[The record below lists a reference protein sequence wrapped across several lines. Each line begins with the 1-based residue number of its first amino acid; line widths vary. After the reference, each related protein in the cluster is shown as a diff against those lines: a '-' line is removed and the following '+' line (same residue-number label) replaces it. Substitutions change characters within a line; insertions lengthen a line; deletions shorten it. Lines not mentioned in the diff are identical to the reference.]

1 MNEDYIKQTN
11 STQAGLLM
19 TSLDSLREQNILC
32 DFDVKVGDKS
42 FRAHRC
48 VLAASS
54 EYFKAMFTS
63 KMKESRDGFIDM
75 KDVDQ
80 NGISQCIEFMYK
92 GVGNLKMEYVQQ
104 ILQASNLLQMVGLT
118 NFCFHYLKTNLSQTN
133 CLSVIN
139 LAQVYDRHD
148 IKKQAEQVLIT
159 NFKSVISSEMFPF
172 IIKPDLMRYIKVSN
186 VSYQTSW
193 QAMMTWARA
202 KDEDAER
209 CFADLVTVI
218 NIQTYPFKFLL
229 ETVLE
234 EPLVKSNDI
243 AKNSVITALF
253 SDVKN
258 LETNL
263 EIDNCFILKNLAET
277 NQATNLNA
285 VKEVMNQF
293 LEANFEQII
302 EKKEFCDISKDDIIR
317 IYKSPNTKY
326 SSETV
331 KWHGALRW
339 IKHNIQ
345 KRKKN
350 FQDLFGLLDLQ
361 KFPLQFLEQ
370 TVRSETLVRDSRK
383 CYDIL
388 VDEIFSR
395 ARKKSSSMDLS
406 PQQAA
411 PSKTRVETETYQ
423 AQQLTVGATSTRDEN
438 TETFFG
444 NTSSS
449 SHKSRNV
456 QEPQMGAVGGY
467 RSDTSESQSSSQATS
482 SGLRIINQQ
491 PPDGRMSVERL
502 KEPLPGYFTGTY
514 VLTYSFPAGSLNGV
528 SYEAKKF
535 TEYLPSNRYL
545 NDLLQKALNAG
556 LLFKIQ
562 IIGSSR
568 GKIIWNDE
576 IPHKTNEL
584 GGPDNNGYPD
594 DDHERKLCDALE
606 AKLNAA
612 GIEY

>member
-11 STQAGLLM
+11 STQAGLLI

-54 EYFKAMFTS
+54 GYFKAMFTS

-75 KDVDQ
+75 KDVDH

-92 GVGNLKMEYVQQ
+92 GVGNLKMEYLQQ
-104 ILQASNLLQMVGLT
+104 ILQASNLLQMVSLT

-139 LAQVYDRHD
+139 LAQAYDRHD
-148 IKKQAEQVLIT
+148 IKEQAEQVLIT
-159 NFKSVISSEMFPF
+159 NFESVISSEMFPF
-172 IIKPDLMRYIKVSN
+172 IIKPDLLRYIKVSN

-193 QAMMTWARA
+193 QAMITWARA
-202 KDEDAER
+202 KDENAER

-218 NIQTYPFKFLL
+218 NIWTYPFKFLL

-263 EIDNCFILKNLAET
+263 EIDNCFILKNMAET
-277 NQATNLNA
+277 RQVTNSNP
-285 VKEVMNQF
+285 VKDVMNRF
-293 LEANFEQII
+293 LEANFELII

-317 IYKSPNTKY
+317 IYKSPETKY

-339 IKHNIQ
+339 IKHDIQ
-345 KRKKN
+345 KRRKY
-350 FQDLFGLLDLQ
+350 FQELFGLLNLR
-361 KFPLQFLEQ
+361 KLPLQFLKQ
-370 TVRSETLVRDSRK
+370 TVRSETLVKDSRK
-383 CYDIL
+383 CYDVL
-388 VDEIFSR
+388 FDEIISR
-395 ARKKSSSMDLS
+395 ADEKFPDQET
-406 PQQAA
+406 QQVVVATPSA
-411 PSKTRVETETYQ
+411 RSLSKTS
-423 AQQLTVGATSTRDEN
+423 L
-438 TETFFG
+438 G
-444 NTSSS
+444 NTASSRQS
-449 SHKSRNV
+449 FKKA
-456 QEPQMGAVGGY
+456 QEPQMEAVGGY
-467 RSDTSESQSSSQATS
+467 GSDTSGSQSSSRATS

-491 PPDGRMSVERL
+491 PPGGRMTVERL
-502 KEPLPGYFTGTY
+502 DESLPGYEGWNTSAIS
-514 VLTYSFPAGSLNGV
+514 YSFPAGSLNGV
-528 SYEAKKF
+528 SYETKEF
-535 TEYLPSNRYL
+535 TEYLSASWYL
-545 NDLLQKALNAG
+545 EELLQKAFNAG

-562 IIGSSR
+562 ITESNG
-568 GKIIWNDE
+568 GEIIWNNE
-576 IPHKTNEL
+576 ISHKTNKH
-584 GGPDNNGYPD
+584 GGPNNNGYPD
-594 DDHERKLCDALE
+594 QVHTKRLRKALK
-606 AKLNAA
+606 AKLKAE
-612 GIEY
+612 GIRF

>member
-1 MNEDYIKQTN
+1 MIMNEDYIKQTN

-19 TSLDSLREQNILC
+19 TSLDNLREQNILC

-54 EYFKAMFTS
+54 GYFKAMFTS
-63 KMKESRDGFIDM
+63 KMKESRDGFINM

-80 NGISQCIEFMYK
+80 NEISQCIEFMYK

-118 NFCFHYLKTNLSQTN
+118 NFCFHYLKTHVSSTN

-139 LAQVYDRHD
+139 LAQAYDRHD
-148 IKKQAEQVLIT
+148 IKEQAEQVLIT

-243 AKNSVITALF
+243 AKNSIITALF

-277 NQATNLNA
+277 HRVTNSNA
-285 VKEVMNQF
+285 VKDVMNRF
-293 LEANFEQII
+293 LEATFEQVI
-302 EKKEFCDISKDDIIR
+302 EKKEFCDISKDEIIR

-331 KWHGALRW
+331 KWHGTLRW
-339 IKHNIQ
+339 IKQDIQ
-345 KRKKN
+345 KRKKH
-350 FQDLFGLLDLQ
+350 FHELFSLLDLG
-361 KFPLQFLEQ
+361 KFPLQFLKQ
-370 TVRSETLVRDSRK
+370 TIRSETLVNDSRK
-383 CYDIL
+383 CYDLL

-395 ARKKSSSMDLS
+395 ADEKSTD
-406 PQQAA
+406 QAA
-411 PSKTRVETETYQ
+411 QKASFTVPSTKADTETS
-423 AQQLTVGATSTRDEN
+423 L
-438 TETFFG
+438 G
-444 NTSSS
+444 NTASS
-449 SHKSRNV
+449 SHGSMNV
-456 QEPQMGAVGGY
+456 QEPKMEAVGGY

-491 PPDGRMSVERL
+491 PPGGRMTVERL
-502 KEPLPGYFTGTY
+502 DESLPGYGGWNTS
-514 VLTYSFPAGSLNGV
+514 VISYSFPAGSLNGV

-535 TEYLPSNRYL
+535 TEYLPDIGIIHFL
-545 NDLLQKALNAG
+545 EEALNAG

-562 IIGSSR
+562 IIRSNR
-568 GKIIWNDE
+568 GEIIWNDE
-576 IPHKTNEL
+576 IPQKTNKH

-594 DDHERKLCDALE
+594 DDHVNKLWDALE
-606 AKLNAA
+606 AKLKAA
-612 GIEY
+612 GIQ

>member
-1 MNEDYIKQTN
+1 MNKNYIKKTN

-32 DFDVKVGDKS
+32 NFDVKVGDKS

-54 EYFKAMFTS
+54 GYFKAMFSS

-139 LAQVYDRHD
+139 LAQAYDRLD
-148 IKKQAEQVLIT
+148 IKEQAEQVLIT

-172 IIKPDLMRYIKVSN
+172 IIKPDLLRYIKVSN

-193 QAMMTWARA
+193 QAMITWARA
-202 KDEDAER
+202 KDEDAERCR

-229 ETVLE
+229 QTVLE

-277 NQATNLNA
+277 RQVTNPNT
-285 VKEVMNQF
+285 VTNVMNRF

-339 IKHNIQ
+339 IKHDLQ

-350 FQDLFGLLDLQ
+350 FHELFSLLDLK
-361 KFPLQFLEQ
+361 KFPLKFLEE
-370 TVRSETLVRDSRK
+370 TIRSETLVNDSRK
-383 CYDIL
+383 CYDKL
-388 VDEIFSR
+388 FDEILSL
-395 ARKKSSSMDLS
+395 ARKSSESS
-406 PQQAA
+406 NQSVQQ
-411 PSKTRVETETYQ
+411 P
-423 AQQLTVGATSTRDEN
+423 TSTSIRAN
-438 TETFFG
+438 SVTSPG
-444 NTSSS
+444 NTALSIHS
-449 SHKSRNV
+449 SRNV
-456 QEPQMGAVGGY
+456 EEPQMGAVGGN
-467 RSDTSESQSSSQATS
+467 RTDTPESQSSSQASS

-491 PPDGRMSVERL
+491 PPGGRMSVERL
-502 KEPLPGYFTGTY
+502 RESLPGCVELYTF
-514 VLTYSFPAGSLNGV
+514 VITYSFPAGSLNGV
-528 SYEAKKF
+528 SYEAKELI
-535 TEYLPSNRYL
+535 EYLPHPYL
-545 NDLLQKALNAG
+545 NDLLQKAFNER
-556 LLFKIQ
+556 LLFEIRTNGSN
-562 IIGSSR
+562 IGE
-568 GKIIWNDE
+568 IIWNDE
-576 IPHKTNEL
+576 IPHKTNKH
-584 GGPDNNGYPD
+584 GGSDNNGYPD
-594 DDHERKLCDALE
+594 YDHTRELRAALMVKL
-606 AKLNAA
+606 KAA
-612 GIEY
+612 GFEY

>member
-54 EYFKAMFTS
+54 GYFKAMFTS
-63 KMKESRDGFIDM
+63 KMKESRDGFINM

-139 LAQVYDRHD
+139 LAQAYDRHD
-148 IKKQAEQVLIT
+148 IKEQAEQVLIT

-172 IIKPDLMRYIKVSN
+172 IIKPDLLRYIKVSN
-186 VSYQTSW
+186 VGYQTSW

-202 KDEDAER
+202 KDEDDAER

-229 ETVLE
+229 DTVLE

-243 AKNSVITALF
+243 AKNSVITAIF

-263 EIDNCFILKNLAET
+263 EIDNCFILKNMAET
-277 NQATNLNA
+277 HQVTNPNA
-285 VKEVMNQF
+285 VKNVMNQF
-293 LEANFEQII
+293 LESNFEQII

-317 IYKSPNTKY
+317 IYNSPNTKY

-339 IKHNIQ
+339 IKHDIQ
-345 KRKKN
+345 KRKKI
-350 FQDLFGLLDLQ
+350 FHELFSLLDLK
-361 KFPLQFLEQ
+361 KFPLKFVEE
-370 TVRSETLVRDSRK
+370 TIRSETLVNDSRK
-383 CYDIL
+383 CYDRL
-388 VDEIFSR
+388 FDEILSR
-395 ARKKSSSMDLS
+395 ARKSSESS
-406 PQQAA
+406 NQSVQQ
-411 PSKTRVETETYQ
+411 P
-423 AQQLTVGATSTRDEN
+423 TSTSIRAN
-438 TETFFG
+438 SVTSLG
-444 NTSSS
+444 NTASS
-449 SHKSRNV
+449 SHSSRNV

-467 RSDTSESQSSSQATS
+467 RSDASESHPSSQATS

-491 PPDGRMSVERL
+491 PPGGEMSVEVL
-502 KEPLPGYFTGTY
+502 PESLPGYVGLSTCVITH
-514 VLTYSFPAGSLNGV
+514 SFPAGSLNGV
-528 SYEAKKF
+528 SYEAKEF
-535 TEYLPSNRYL
+535 TEYLPYFGIIP
-545 NDLLQKALNAG
+545 LLQKAFNAG
-556 LLFKIQ
+556 LFFKIQ
-562 IIGSSR
+562 IIRSSR
-568 GKIIWNDE
+568 GEIIWNDE
-576 IPHKTNEL
+576 FPHKTNKR
-584 GGPDNNGYPD
+584 GGPDNHGYPD
-594 DDHERKLCDALE
+594 DDHLDKLYKALKT
-606 AKLNAA
+606 KLKAA
-612 GIEY
+612 GIK

>member
-1 MNEDYIKQTN
+1 
-11 STQAGLLM
+11 
-19 TSLDSLREQNILC
+19 
-32 DFDVKVGDKS
+32 
-42 FRAHRC
+42 
-48 VLAASS
+48 
-54 EYFKAMFTS
+54 MFTS
-63 KMKESRDGFIDM
+63 KMKESRDGFINM

-139 LAQVYDRHD
+139 LAQMYDRLD
-148 IKKQAEQVLIT
+148 IKEQAEQVLIT
-159 NFKSVISSEMFPF
+159 NFESVISSEMFPF
-172 IIKPDLMRYIKVSN
+172 IIKPDLLRYMKTPSMN
-186 VSYQTSW
+186 YQTSW
-193 QAMMTWARA
+193 QAMITWARA

-326 SSETV
+326 SSETI

-339 IKHNIQ
+339 IKHDIQ

-370 TVRSETLVRDSRK
+370 TIRSETLVRDSRK

-388 VDEIFSR
+388 MDELFSR

-482 SGLRIINQQ
+482 SGLRIINRQ
-491 PPDGRMSVERL
+491 PPGKGSVERL
-502 KEPLPGYFTGTY
+502 PESLPGYEWCGTCAI
-514 VLTYSFPAGSLNGV
+514 TYSFPAGSLNGV

-535 TEYLPSNRYL
+535 TEYLPYIGIIP
-545 NDLLQKALNAG
+545 LLQKAFNAG

-562 IIGSSR
+562 IIRSSR
-568 GKIIWNDE
+568 GEIIWNDE
-576 IPHKTNEL
+576 FPHKTNKR

-594 DDHERKLCDALE
+594 DDHTRKLRAALK
-606 AKLNAA
+606 AKLKAA
-612 GIEY
+612 GIK

>member
-1 MNEDYIKQTN
+1 MNKNYIKKTN
-11 STQAGLLM
+11 STQAGFLM

-32 DFDVKVGDKS
+32 DFDVQVGDKS

-54 EYFKAMFTS
+54 GYFKAMFSS
-63 KMKESRDGFIDM
+63 KMKESRDGFINM

-118 NFCFHYLKTNLSQTN
+118 NFCFHYLKTNLSHTN

-139 LAQVYDRHD
+139 LAQAYDRLD
-148 IKKQAEQVLIT
+148 IKEQAENVLIT
-159 NFKSVISSEMFPF
+159 NFQSVISSEMFLF
-172 IIKPDLMRYIKVSN
+172 IIKPDLLRYIKTPSMN
-186 VSYQTSW
+186 YQTSW
-193 QAMMTWARA
+193 QAMITWARA

-277 NQATNLNA
+277 NQATNLDA
-285 VKEVMNQF
+285 VKNVMNRF
-293 LEANFEQII
+293 LEAHFERII
-302 EKKEFCDISKDDIIR
+302 EKKEFCDISKDDIIV

-339 IKHNIQ
+339 IKHDIQ

-370 TVRSETLVRDSRK
+370 TIRSETLVRDSRK

-388 VDEIFSR
+388 MDELFSR

-411 PSKTRVETETYQ
+411 PSNTRVETETYQ
-423 AQQLTVGATSTRDEN
+423 AQQLTVGATSTRGEY

-444 NTSSS
+444 NTASS
-449 SHKSRNV
+449 SHGSKNV
-456 QEPQMGAVGGY
+456 QELHIGAVGRY

-482 SGLRIINQQ
+482 SGLRIINQH
-491 PPDGRMSVERL
+491 PPGGRMTVERL
-502 KEPLPGYFTGTY
+502 DESLPGYEGWSTY
-514 VLTYSFPAGSLNGV
+514 VISYSFPAGSLNGYV
-528 SYEAKKF
+528 
-535 TEYLPSNRYL
+535 
-545 NDLLQKALNAG
+545 
-556 LLFKIQ
+556 
-562 IIGSSR
+562 
-568 GKIIWNDE
+568 
-576 IPHKTNEL
+576 
-584 GGPDNNGYPD
+584 
-594 DDHERKLCDALE
+594 
-606 AKLNAA
+606 
-612 GIEY
+612 

>member
-11 STQAGLLM
+11 STQAGLLI

-54 EYFKAMFTS
+54 GYFKAMFTS
-63 KMKESRDGFIDM
+63 KMKESRDGFINM
-75 KDVDQ
+75 KDVDH

-104 ILQASNLLQMVGLT
+104 ILQASNLLQMVSLT

-139 LAQVYDRHD
+139 LAQAYDRYD
-148 IKKQAEQVLIT
+148 IKEQAEQVLIT
-159 NFKSVISSEMFPF
+159 NFKSLISSEMFPF
-172 IIKPDLMRYIKVSN
+172 IIKPDLMRYIKVAN

-193 QAMMTWARA
+193 QAMITWARA

-277 NQATNLNA
+277 NQVTNSNA
-285 VKEVMNQF
+285 VKDVMNRF

-339 IKHNIQ
+339 IKHDIL
-345 KRKKN
+345 KRKKI
-350 FQDLFGLLDLQ
+350 FHELFSLLDLK
-361 KFPLQFLEQ
+361 KFPFIFLEE
-370 TVRSETLVRDSRK
+370 TIRLETLVNDSRK
-383 CYDIL
+383 CFDRL
-388 VDEIFSR
+388 FDEILFR
-395 ARKKSSSMDLS
+395 ARKSSESS
-406 PQQAA
+406 NQSVQQ
-411 PSKTRVETETYQ
+411 P
-423 AQQLTVGATSTRDEN
+423 TSTSIRAN
-438 TETFFG
+438 SVTSPG
-444 NTSSS
+444 NTALSSRS
-449 SHKSRNV
+449 SRNV

-467 RSDTSESQSSSQATS
+467 RSDDSESQSSSQGTSSGLGIINQQPGIRANSVSSLGNTASSSHSFRNVQEPQMGAVGEYRSDTSESHSTSQATS

-491 PPDGRMSVERL
+491 PPGGRMSVEEL
-502 KEPLPGYFTGTY
+502 HELLPGYEKQGGFYKTNGTL
-514 VLTYSFPAGSLNGV
+514 VITYSFRAGSRNV
-528 SYEAKKF
+528 SHVMN
-535 TEYLPSNRYL
+535 SV
-545 NDLLQKALNAG
+545 G
-556 LLFKIQ
+556 
-562 IIGSSR
+562 
-568 GKIIWNDE
+568 
-576 IPHKTNEL
+576 
-584 GGPDNNGYPD
+584 
-594 DDHERKLCDALE
+594 
-606 AKLNAA
+606 
-612 GIEY
+612 

>member
-11 STQAGLLM
+11 STQAGLLI

-54 EYFKAMFTS
+54 GYFKAMFTS
-63 KMKESRDGFIDM
+63 KMKESRDGFINM

-118 NFCFHYLKTNLSQTN
+118 NFCFHYLKTHLSSTN
-133 CLSVIN
+133 CFSVIN
-139 LAQVYDRHD
+139 LAQAYDRHD
-148 IKKQAEQVLIT
+148 IKEQAEQVLIT

-172 IIKPDLMRYIKVSN
+172 IIKPDLLRYIKVSN

-193 QAMMTWARA
+193 QAMITWARA

-326 SSETV
+326 SSETI

-339 IKHNIQ
+339 IKHDIQ

-370 TVRSETLVRDSRK
+370 TIRSETLVRDSRK

-388 VDEIFSR
+388 MDELFSR

-444 NTSSS
+444 NTASS

-491 PPDGRMSVERL
+491 PPGGEMSVE
-502 KEPLPGYFTGTY
+502 EWPESLPGCRWRGTL
-514 VLTYSFPAGSLNGV
+514 VITYSFPAGSLNGV
-528 SYEAKKF
+528 SYEAKEF
-535 TEYLPSNRYL
+535 TEYLPANPHL
-545 NDLLQKALNAG
+545 KNLLRKAFNAG

-562 IIGSSR
+562 IIRSDR
-568 GKIIWNDE
+568 GEIIWNNE
-576 IPHKTNEL
+576 FPHKTNKR
-584 GGPDNNGYPD
+584 GGPGNNGYPD
-594 DDHERKLCDALE
+594 QGHTTKLRKALE
-606 AKLNAA
+606 AKLKAA
-612 GIEY
+612 GIE

>member
-11 STQAGLLM
+11 STQASLLM
-19 TSLDSLREQNILC
+19 TSLDSLREQNILR

-42 FRAHRC
+42 FCAHRC

-54 EYFKAMFTS
+54 GYFKAMFTS

-139 LAQVYDRHD
+139 LAQAYDRLD
-148 IKKQAEQVLIT
+148 IKEQAEQVLIT

-172 IIKPDLMRYIKVSN
+172 IIKPDLIRYIKVSN
-186 VSYQTSW
+186 VGYQTSW
-193 QAMMTWARA
+193 QAMITWARA

-263 EIDNCFILKNLAET
+263 EIDNCFILKNMAET
-277 NQATNLNA
+277 HQVTNPNA
-285 VKEVMNQF
+285 VKNVMNQF
-293 LEANFEQII
+293 LESNFEQII
-302 EKKEFCDISKDDIIR
+302 EKKGFCDISKDDITR
-317 IYKSPNTKY
+317 IYKTPNTKY

-339 IKHNIQ
+339 IKHDLQ
-345 KRKKN
+345 KRKTV
-350 FQDLFGLLDLQ
+350 FHELFSLLDLK
-361 KFPLQFLEQ
+361 KFPLKFLEKNI
-370 TVRSETLVRDSRK
+370 RSEILVNDSRK
-383 CYDIL
+383 CYDRL
-388 VDEIFSR
+388 FDEILSR
-395 ARKKSSSMDLS
+395 ARKSSQFSNQS
-406 PQQAA
+406 VQQ
-411 PSKTRVETETYQ
+411 P
-423 AQQLTVGATSTRDEN
+423 TSTRTRADR
-438 TETFFG
+438 ETSLG
-444 NTSSS
+444 NTASS
-449 SHKSRNV
+449 SHSSRNV
-456 QEPQMGAVGGY
+456 QEPEMGAVGGY

-482 SGLRIINQQ
+482 SGLIIINQQ
-491 PPDGRMSVERL
+491 PPGGSMSVERL
-502 KEPLPGYFTGTY
+502 RESLPGYELWVMGTY
-514 VLTYSFPAGSLNGV
+514 AITYSFPAGSLNVSHGV

-535 TEYLPSNRYL
+535 TEYVPANPYPK
-545 NDLLQKALNAG
+545 NLLRKAFNTG
-556 LLFKIQ
+556 LLFKIK
-562 IIGSSR
+562 IIRSYR
-568 GKIIWNDE
+568 GEIIWNNE
-576 IPHKTNEL
+576 FPHITNKL
-584 GGPDNNGYPD
+584 G
-594 DDHERKLCDALE
+594 RSR
-606 AKLNAA
+606 
-612 GIEY
+612 

>member
-1 MNEDYIKQTN
+1 MNKNYIKKTN
-11 STQAGLLM
+11 STQAGFLM

-54 EYFKAMFTS
+54 GYFKAMFSS
-63 KMKESRDGFIDM
+63 KMKESRDGFINM

-118 NFCFHYLKTNLSQTN
+118 NFCFHYLKTNLSHTN

-139 LAQVYDRHD
+139 LAQAYDRLD
-148 IKKQAEQVLIT
+148 IKEQAENVLIT
-159 NFKSVISSEMFPF
+159 NFQSVISSEMFSF
-172 IIKPDLMRYIKVSN
+172 IIKPDLLRYIKTPSMN
-186 VSYQTSW
+186 YQTSW
-193 QAMMTWARA
+193 QAMITWARA

-234 EPLVKSNDI
+234 EPLVKSNII

-277 NQATNLNA
+277 NQATNLDA
-285 VKEVMNQF
+285 VKNVMNRF
-293 LEANFEQII
+293 LEAHFERII
-302 EKKEFCDISKDDIIR
+302 EKKEFCDISKDDIIV

-339 IKHNIQ
+339 IKHDIQ

-370 TVRSETLVRDSRK
+370 TIRSETLVRDSRK

-388 VDEIFSR
+388 MDELFSR

-411 PSKTRVETETYQ
+411 PSNTRVETETYQ
-423 AQQLTVGATSTRDEN
+423 AQQLTVGATSTR
-438 TETFFG
+438 
-444 NTSSS
+444 
-449 SHKSRNV
+449 
-456 QEPQMGAVGGY
+456 
-467 RSDTSESQSSSQATS
+467 ESQSSSQATS

-491 PPDGRMSVERL
+491 PPGGEMSLESSH
-502 KEPLPGYFTGTY
+502 ESLPGYIPWGTY
-514 VLTYSFPAGSLNGV
+514 VITYSFPAGSLNGV

-535 TEYLPSNRYL
+535 TEYLPSDRYL

-568 GKIIWNDE
+568 GEIIWNDE
-576 IPHKTNEL
+576 IPHKTNKR

-594 DDHERKLCDALE
+594 ADHLDKLCDALK
-606 AKLNAA
+606 AKLKAA

>member
-1 MNEDYIKQTN
+1 MNKNYIKKTN
-11 STQAGLLM
+11 STQAGFLM

-54 EYFKAMFTS
+54 GYFKAMFSS
-63 KMKESRDGFIDM
+63 KMKESRDGFINM

-118 NFCFHYLKTNLSQTN
+118 NFCFHYLKTNLSHTN

-139 LAQVYDRHD
+139 LAQAYDRLD
-148 IKKQAEQVLIT
+148 IKEQAENVLIT
-159 NFKSVISSEMFPF
+159 NFQSVISSEMFSF
-172 IIKPDLMRYIKVSN
+172 IIKPDLLRYIKTPSMN
-186 VSYQTSW
+186 YQTSW
-193 QAMMTWARA
+193 QAMITWARA

-234 EPLVKSNDI
+234 EPLVKSNII

-277 NQATNLNA
+277 NQATNLDA
-285 VKEVMNQF
+285 VKNVMNRF
-293 LEANFEQII
+293 LEAHFERII
-302 EKKEFCDISKDDIIR
+302 EKKEFCDISKDDIIV
-317 IYKSPNTKY
+317 IYKSPSTKY

-339 IKHNIQ
+339 IKHDIQ

-370 TVRSETLVRDSRK
+370 TIRSETLVRDSRK

-388 VDEIFSR
+388 MDELFSR

-411 PSKTRVETETYQ
+411 PSNTRVETETYQ
-423 AQQLTVGATSTRDEN
+423 AQQLTVGATSTR
-438 TETFFG
+438 
-444 NTSSS
+444 
-449 SHKSRNV
+449 
-456 QEPQMGAVGGY
+456 
-467 RSDTSESQSSSQATS
+467 ESQSSSQATS
-482 SGLRIINQQ
+482 SGLRMINQQ
-491 PPDGRMSVERL
+491 PPGGEMSLESFH
-502 KEPLPGYFTGTY
+502 ESLPGYIPWGTY
-514 VLTYSFPAGSLNGV
+514 VITYSFPAGSLNGV

-535 TEYLPSNRYL
+535 TEYLPSEFSL
-545 NDLLQKALNAG
+545 NYFLTKAFNAG

-568 GKIIWNDE
+568 GEIIWNDE
-576 IPHKTNEL
+576 IPHKTNKR

>member
-54 EYFKAMFTS
+54 GYFKAMFTS
-63 KMKESRDGFIDM
+63 KMKESRDGFINM

-118 NFCFHYLKTNLSQTN
+118 NFCFHYLKTHVSSTN

-139 LAQVYDRHD
+139 LAQAYDRYD
-148 IKKQAEQVLIT
+148 IKEKAEQVL
-159 NFKSVISSEMFPF
+159 KSVISSEMFPF
-172 IIKPDLMRYIKVSN
+172 IIKTDLLRYIKVSN
-186 VSYQTSW
+186 ASYQTSW
-193 QAMMTWARA
+193 QAMITWARA
-202 KDEDAER
+202 KDEYAER

-243 AKNSVITALF
+243 AGNSVITALF

-277 NQATNLNA
+277 HQVTNSNP
-285 VKEVMNQF
+285 VKDVVNRF
-293 LEANFEQII
+293 LESNFEQII
-302 EKKEFCDISKDDIIR
+302 EKKEFCDISKDGIIR
-317 IYKSPNTKY
+317 IYKSPDTKY

-339 IKHNIQ
+339 IKHDIQ

-350 FQDLFGLLDLQ
+350 FHELFNLLDLK
-361 KFPLQFLEQ
+361 KFPLKFLEE
-370 TVRSETLVRDSRK
+370 TIRSETLVNDSRK
-383 CYDIL
+383 CYDRL
-388 VDEIFSR
+388 FDEILSR
-395 ARKKSSSMDLS
+395 ARKSSQFSNQS
-406 PQQAA
+406 FQQ
-411 PSKTRVETETYQ
+411 P
-423 AQQLTVGATSTRDEN
+423 TSTRTRAD
-438 TETFFG
+438 TETSLG
-444 NTSSS
+444 NTASS
-449 SHKSRNV
+449 SHSSRNV

-482 SGLRIINQQ
+482 FGLRIINQQ
-491 PPDGRMSVERL
+491 PPGGSMSMKGLLES
-502 KEPLPGYFTGTY
+502 LPGYEGFSTS
-514 VLTYSFPAGSLNGV
+514 VITYSFPAGSLNGV

-535 TEYLPSNRYL
+535 TEYLPADLYL
-545 NDLLQKALNAG
+545 GNLLQKAFNTG

-562 IIGSSR
+562 IIESSR
-568 GKIIWNDE
+568 GEIIWNDE

-584 GGPDNNGYPD
+584 GGPDNNVYPD
-594 DDHERKLCDALE
+594 PYHCIKLCDALE
-606 AKLNAA
+606 AKLEAA
-612 GIEY
+612 GIEF

>member
-1 MNEDYIKQTN
+1 
-11 STQAGLLM
+11 M

-42 FRAHRC
+42 FCAHRC

-54 EYFKAMFTS
+54 GYFKAMFTS
-63 KMKESRDGFIDM
+63 KMKESRDGFINM

-118 NFCFHYLKTNLSQTN
+118 NFCFHYLKTHLSLTN

-139 LAQVYDRHD
+139 LAQAYDRLD
-148 IKKQAEQVLIT
+148 IKEQAEQVLIT
-159 NFKSVISSEMFPF
+159 NFETVISSEMFPF
-172 IIKPDLMRYIKVSN
+172 IIKPDLLRYIKTPSMN
-186 VSYQTSW
+186 YQTSW
-193 QAMMTWARA
+193 QAMITWARA

-209 CFADLVTVI
+209 CFADLVPVI

-234 EPLVKSNDI
+234 EPLVKSNGI

-253 SDVKN
+253 SNVKN

-263 EIDNCFILKNLAET
+263 EIDSCFILKNMAET
-277 NQATNLNA
+277 HQATNPNA
-285 VKEVMNQF
+285 VENVMNQF
-293 LEANFEQII
+293 LESNFELII
-302 EKKEFCDISKDDIIR
+302 EKKEFCDISKDDIVR

-339 IKHNIQ
+339 IKHDLQ
-345 KRKKN
+345 RRKKI
-350 FQDLFGLLDLQ
+350 FHELFSLLDLK
-361 KFPLQFLEQ
+361 KFPLKFLEE
-370 TVRSETLVRDSRK
+370 TIRSETLVNDSSK
-383 CYDIL
+383 CYDRL
-388 VDEIFSR
+388 FDEILSR
-395 ARKKSSSMDLS
+395 ARKSSESS
-406 PQQAA
+406 NQPVQQ
-411 PSKTRVETETYQ
+411 P
-423 AQQLTVGATSTRDEN
+423 TSTSIRAN
-438 TETFFG
+438 SVTSLG
-444 NTSSS
+444 NTASS
-449 SHKSRNV
+449 SHSSRNV
-456 QEPQMGAVGGY
+456 QNSKMGAVGGY
-467 RSDTSESQSSSQATS
+467 RSDTSESQSSSQAAS

-491 PPDGRMSVERL
+491 PPGGEMSVERSH
-502 KEPLPGYFTGTY
+502 ESLPGYRWCTY
-514 VLTYSFPAGSLNGV
+514 VITYSFPAGNLNGV

-535 TEYLPSNRYL
+535 TEYLPSDRYL

-568 GKIIWNDE
+568 GEIIWNDE
-576 IPHKTNEL
+576 IPHKTNKR

-594 DDHERKLCDALE
+594 ADHLDKLCDALK
-606 AKLNAA
+606 AKLKAA

>member
-11 STQAGLLM
+11 STQGGLLM

-54 EYFKAMFTS
+54 GYFKAMFTS
-63 KMKESRDGFIDM
+63 KMKESRDGFINM

-92 GVGNLKMEYVQQ
+92 GVGNLKMEYLQQ

-139 LAQVYDRHD
+139 LAQAYDRHD
-148 IKKQAEQVLIT
+148 IKEQAEQVLIT

-172 IIKPDLMRYIKVSN
+172 IIKPDLLRYIKVSN

-193 QAMMTWARA
+193 QAMITWARA

-263 EIDNCFILKNLAET
+263 EIDNCFILKNMAEIH
-277 NQATNLNA
+277 QATNPNP
-285 VKEVMNQF
+285 VKDVMDRF

-317 IYKSPNTKY
+317 IYKSQNTKY

-339 IKHNIQ
+339 IKHDLQ
-345 KRKKN
+345 RRKKI
-350 FQDLFGLLDLQ
+350 FHELFSLLDLK
-361 KFPLQFLEQ
+361 KFPLKFLEE
-370 TVRSETLVRDSRK
+370 TIRSETLVNDSRK
-383 CYDIL
+383 CYDRL
-388 VDEIFSR
+388 FDEILSR
-395 ARKKSSSMDLS
+395 ARKSSQFSSQSVQQPTSRADTETSLGNTASSSRS
-406 PQQAA
+406 
-411 PSKTRVETETYQ
+411 
-423 AQQLTVGATSTRDEN
+423 
-438 TETFFG
+438 
-444 NTSSS
+444 
-449 SHKSRNV
+449 SRNAE
-456 QEPQMGAVGGY
+456 EPQMGAVGEY
-467 RSDTSESQSSSQATS
+467 RDGTSESQSSSQATL
-482 SGLRIINQQ
+482 SGLRTINQQ
-491 PPDGRMSVERL
+491 PPGGRMSVRRL
-502 KEPLPGYFTGTY
+502 REPLPGYRWGTL
-514 VLTYSFPAGSLNGV
+514 VITSFPAGSLNGV

-535 TEYLPSNRYL
+535 TEYLPADLYLSN
-545 NDLLQKALNAG
+545 LLQKAFNTG

-562 IIGSSR
+562 IIESSR
-568 GKIIWNDE
+568 GEIIWNDE

-594 DDHERKLCDALE
+594 DDHERKLCDALII
-606 AKLNAA
+606 KLKAA
-612 GIEY
+612 GIK

>member
-11 STQAGLLM
+11 STQGGLLM
-19 TSLDSLREQNILC
+19 TALDSLREQNILC

-63 KMKESRDGFIDM
+63 EMKESRDGFINM
-75 KDVDQ
+75 KDVDH

-139 LAQVYDRHD
+139 LAQAYDRHD
-148 IKKQAEQVLIT
+148 IKEQAEQVLIT
-159 NFKSVISSEMFPF
+159 NFKSVISSEMFLF
-172 IIKPDLMRYIKVSN
+172 IIKPDLLRYIKVSN
-186 VSYQTSW
+186 ASYQTSW
-193 QAMMTWARA
+193 QAMITWARA
-202 KDEDAER
+202 KNEDAER

-253 SDVKN
+253 SDVK
-258 LETNL
+258 NL

-326 SSETV
+326 SSETI

-339 IKHNIQ
+339 IKHDIQ

-370 TVRSETLVRDSRK
+370 TIRSETLVRDSRK

-388 VDEIFSR
+388 MDELFSR

-411 PSKTRVETETYQ
+411 PSETRVETETYQ

-491 PPDGRMSVERL
+491 PLGGRMSMEEL
-502 KEPLPGYFTGTY
+502 PEELPGYRWGGTY
-514 VLTYSFPAGSLNGV
+514 AITYSFSAGSLNGV

-535 TEYLPSNRYL
+535 TEYLPSSQYL
-545 NDLLQKALNAG
+545 RNLLRKAFNTG

-562 IIGSSR
+562 IIESSR
-568 GKIIWNDE
+568 GEIIWNDE

-594 DDHERKLCDALE
+594 RGHTKKLLKVLE
-606 AKLNAA
+606 AKVNEA

>member
-54 EYFKAMFTS
+54 GYFKAMFTS
-63 KMKESRDGFIDM
+63 KMKESRDGFINM
-75 KDVDQ
+75 KDVDH

-104 ILQASNLLQMVGLT
+104 ILQASNLLQMVSLT

-139 LAQVYDRHD
+139 LAQAYDRHD
-148 IKKQAEQVLIT
+148 IKEQAEQVLIT
-159 NFKSVISSEMFPF
+159 NFESVISSEMFPF
-172 IIKPDLMRYIKVSN
+172 IIKPDLLRYIKVSN

-193 QAMMTWARA
+193 QAMITWAKA

-243 AKNSVITALF
+243 ARNSVITALF

-263 EIDNCFILKNLAET
+263 EIDNCFILKNMAET
-277 NQATNLNA
+277 RQVTNSNP
-285 VKEVMNQF
+285 VKDVMNRF
-293 LEANFEQII
+293 LEANFELII

-317 IYKSPNTKY
+317 IYKSPETKY

-339 IKHNIQ
+339 IKHDIQ
-345 KRKKN
+345 KRKKY
-350 FQDLFGLLDLQ
+350 FQELFGLLNLR
-361 KFPLQFLEQ
+361 KLPLQFLKQ
-370 TVRSETLVRDSRK
+370 TVRSETLVKDSRK
-383 CYDIL
+383 CYDVL
-388 VDEIFSR
+388 FDEIISR
-395 ARKKSSSMDLS
+395 ADEKFPDQDA
-406 PQQAA
+406 QQVVVATPSA
-411 PSKTRVETETYQ
+411 RLLSKTS
-423 AQQLTVGATSTRDEN
+423 L
-438 TETFFG
+438 G
-444 NTSSS
+444 NTASSRQS
-449 SHKSRNV
+449 FKKA

-467 RSDTSESQSSSQATS
+467 RSDTSGSQSSSQATS

-491 PPDGRMSVERL
+491 PPGGRMTS
-502 KEPLPGYFTGTY
+502 
-514 VLTYSFPAGSLNGV
+514 
-528 SYEAKKF
+528 
-535 TEYLPSNRYL
+535 
-545 NDLLQKALNAG
+545 
-556 LLFKIQ
+556 
-562 IIGSSR
+562 
-568 GKIIWNDE
+568 GKV
-576 IPHKTNEL
+576 
-584 GGPDNNGYPD
+584 G
-594 DDHERKLCDALE
+594 
-606 AKLNAA
+606 
-612 GIEY
+612 

>member
-11 STQAGLLM
+11 STQAGLLI

-54 EYFKAMFTS
+54 GYFKAMFTS
-63 KMKESRDGFIDM
+63 KMKESRDGFINM

-118 NFCFHYLKTNLSQTN
+118 NFCFHYLKTHLSSTN
-133 CLSVIN
+133 CFSVIN
-139 LAQVYDRHD
+139 LAQAYDRHD
-148 IKKQAEQVLIT
+148 IKEQAEQVLIT

-172 IIKPDLMRYIKVSN
+172 IIKPDLLRYIKVSN
-186 VSYQTSW
+186 ASYQTSW
-193 QAMMTWARA
+193 QAMKTWAKA

-218 NIQTYPFKFLL
+218 NIRTYPFKFLL

-263 EIDNCFILKNLAET
+263 EIDNCFILKNMAET
-277 NQATNLNA
+277 RQVINSNP
-285 VKEVMNQF
+285 VKDVMNRF

-302 EKKEFCDISKDDIIR
+302 EKKEFCDISKDDIIM

-339 IKHNIQ
+339 IKQDIQ
-345 KRKKN
+345 ERKKH
-350 FQDLFGLLDLQ
+350 FHELFSLLNLG
-361 KFPLQFLEQ
+361 KFPLQFLKQ
-370 TVRSETLVRDSRK
+370 TIRSETLVNDSRK

-395 ARKKSSSMDLS
+395 ADEKSTD
-406 PQQAA
+406 QAA
-411 PSKTRVETETYQ
+411 QKAIFTAPSTKADTETS
-423 AQQLTVGATSTRDEN
+423 L
-438 TETFFG
+438 G
-444 NTSSS
+444 NTASS
-449 SHKSRNV
+449 SHGSKNV
-456 QEPQMGAVGGY
+456 EEPQMGAVGGY
-467 RSDTSESQSSSQATS
+467 RSDTSESQSSSQATP
-482 SGLRIINQQ
+482 SGLRIIDKL
-491 PPDGRMSVERL
+491 PPGGRMSVKRL
-502 KEPLPGYFTGTY
+502 RVSLPGYERLPLGTS
-514 VLTYSFPAGSLNGV
+514 VITYSFPAGSLNGV
-528 SYEAKKF
+528 SYVAKKF
-535 TEYLPSNRYL
+535 TEYLPGYL
-545 NDLLQKALNAG
+545 FDHASIPLLEKAFNAG

-568 GKIIWNDE
+568 GEIIWNDE
-576 IPHKTNEL
+576 IPHKTNKH

-594 DDHERKLCDALE
+594 QGHNKKLHKALE
-606 AKLNAA
+606 AKLKAA
-612 GIEY
+612 GIE

>member
-11 STQAGLLM
+11 STQASLLM

-42 FRAHRC
+42 FCAHRC

-54 EYFKAMFTS
+54 GYFKAMFTS
-63 KMKESRDGFIDM
+63 KMKESRDGFINM

-104 ILQASNLLQMVGLT
+104 ILHASNLLQMVGLT
-118 NFCFHYLKTNLSQTN
+118 NFCFHYLKTHLSSTN

-139 LAQVYDRHD
+139 LAQAYDRLD
-148 IKKQAEQVLIT
+148 IKEQAEQVLIT
-159 NFKSVISSEMFPF
+159 NFESVISSEMFPF
-172 IIKPDLMRYIKVSN
+172 IIKPDLLRYIKVSN

-193 QAMMTWARA
+193 QAMITWARA

-209 CFADLVTVI
+209 CFADLVPVI

-234 EPLVKSNDI
+234 EPLVKSNGI

-253 SDVKN
+253 SNVKN

-263 EIDNCFILKNLAET
+263 EIDSCFILKNMAET
-277 NQATNLNA
+277 HQATNPNA
-285 VKEVMNQF
+285 VENVMNQF
-293 LEANFEQII
+293 LESNFELII
-302 EKKEFCDISKDDIIR
+302 EKKEFCDISKDDIVR

-339 IKHNIQ
+339 IKHDLQ
-345 KRKKN
+345 MRKKI
-350 FQDLFGLLDLQ
+350 FHELFSLLDLK
-361 KFPLQFLEQ
+361 KFPLKFLEE
-370 TVRSETLVRDSRK
+370 TIRSETLVNDSSK
-383 CYDIL
+383 CYDRL
-388 VDEIFSR
+388 FDEILSR
-395 ARKKSSSMDLS
+395 ARKSSESS
-406 PQQAA
+406 NQSVQQ
-411 PSKTRVETETYQ
+411 P
-423 AQQLTVGATSTRDEN
+423 TSTSIRAN
-438 TETFFG
+438 SVTSLG
-444 NTSSS
+444 NTASS
-449 SHKSRNV
+449 SHSSRNV
-456 QEPQMGAVGGY
+456 QNSKMGAVGGY
-467 RSDTSESQSSSQATS
+467 RSDTSESQSSSQAAS

-491 PPDGRMSVERL
+491 PPGGEMSVERSH
-502 KEPLPGYFTGTY
+502 EALPGYRWCTY
-514 VLTYSFPAGSLNGV
+514 VITYSFPAGNLNGV

-535 TEYLPSNRYL
+535 TEYLPANPHL
-545 NDLLQKALNAG
+545 ENLLRKAFNTG

-568 GKIIWNDE
+568 GEIIWNDE
-576 IPHKTNEL
+576 IPHKTNKR

-594 DDHERKLCDALE
+594 DDHLDKLCDALK
-606 AKLNAA
+606 AKLKAA

>member
-19 TSLDSLREQNILC
+19 TSLDSLRVQNILC
-32 DFDVKVGDKS
+32 EFDVKVGDKS

-54 EYFKAMFTS
+54 GYFKAMFTS
-63 KMKESRDGFIDM
+63 KMKESRDGFINM

-118 NFCFHYLKTNLSQTN
+118 NFCFHYLKTHVSSTN

-139 LAQVYDRHD
+139 LAQAYDRYD
-148 IKKQAEQVLIT
+148 IKEQAEQVLIT

-172 IIKPDLMRYIKVSN
+172 IIKPDLLRYIKVSN

-277 NQATNLNA
+277 HQVTNSNA
-285 VKEVMNQF
+285 VKDVMNRF
-293 LEANFEQII
+293 LEATFEQVI
-302 EKKEFCDISKDDIIR
+302 EKKEFCDISKDEIIR

-331 KWHGALRW
+331 KWHGTLRW
-339 IKHNIQ
+339 IKQDIQ
-345 KRKKN
+345 KRKKH
-350 FQDLFGLLDLQ
+350 FHELFSLLNLG
-361 KFPLQFLEQ
+361 KFPLQFLKQ
-370 TVRSETLVRDSRK
+370 TIRSETLVNDSRK
-383 CYDIL
+383 CYDLL

-395 ARKKSSSMDLS
+395 ADEKSTD
-406 PQQAA
+406 QAA
-411 PSKTRVETETYQ
+411 QRAIFTAPSTK
-423 AQQLTVGATSTRDEN
+423 AD
-438 TETFFG
+438 TETFLG
-444 NTSSS
+444 NTASS
-449 SHKSRNV
+449 SHSSRNV
-456 QEPQMGAVGGY
+456 QEPHMGAVGGY

-491 PPDGRMSVERL
+491 PPGGEMSVKMLHES
-502 KEPLPGYFTGTY
+502 LPGYILCTY
-514 VLTYSFPAGSLNGV
+514 VITYSFPAGRLNV
-528 SYEAKKF
+528 SHVMN
-535 TEYLPSNRYL
+535 SV
-545 NDLLQKALNAG
+545 G
-556 LLFKIQ
+556 
-562 IIGSSR
+562 
-568 GKIIWNDE
+568 
-576 IPHKTNEL
+576 
-584 GGPDNNGYPD
+584 
-594 DDHERKLCDALE
+594 
-606 AKLNAA
+606 
-612 GIEY
+612 

>member
-63 KMKESRDGFIDM
+63 KMKESRDGFINM

-139 LAQVYDRHD
+139 LAHAYDRHD
-148 IKKQAEQVLIT
+148 IKEQAEQVLIT

-172 IIKPDLMRYIKVSN
+172 IIKPDLLRYIKVSN

-193 QAMMTWARA
+193 QAMITWARA

-209 CFADLVTVI
+209 CFADLVTVV

-234 EPLVKSNDI
+234 EPLVKRNDI

-263 EIDNCFILKNLAET
+263 EIDNCFILKNLAEIHQVT
-277 NQATNLNA
+277 NPNP
-285 VKEVMNQF
+285 VKDVMDRF

-317 IYKSPNTKY
+317 IYKSQNTKY
-326 SSETV
+326 FSETV

-339 IKHNIQ
+339 IKHDLQ
-345 KRKKN
+345 RRKKI
-350 FQDLFGLLDLQ
+350 FHELFSLLDLK
-361 KFPLQFLEQ
+361 KFPLKFVEE
-370 TVRSETLVRDSRK
+370 TIRSETLVNDSRK
-383 CYDIL
+383 CYDRL
-388 VDEIFSR
+388 FDEILSR
-395 ARKKSSSMDLS
+395 ARKSSESS
-406 PQQAA
+406 NQSVQQ
-411 PSKTRVETETYQ
+411 P
-423 AQQLTVGATSTRDEN
+423 TSTSIRAN
-438 TETFFG
+438 SVTSPG
-444 NTSSS
+444 NTALSIHS
-449 SHKSRNV
+449 SRNV
-456 QEPQMGAVGGY
+456 EEPQMGAVGGN
-467 RSDTSESQSSSQATS
+467 RTDTPESQSSSQATL

-491 PPDGRMSVERL
+491 PPGGEMSVDWLRES
-502 KEPLPGYFTGTY
+502 LPGYGWNTY
-514 VLTYSFPAGSLNGV
+514 AITYSFPAGNLNGV

-535 TEYLPSNRYL
+535 TEYLPFAPYFKK
-545 NDLLQKALNAG
+545 LLQEAFNAG

-568 GKIIWNDE
+568 GEIIWNDE
-576 IPHKTNEL
+576 IPHKTNKL

-594 DDHERKLCDALE
+594 ADHENKLCDALE